1 MSISFAIELT
11 QLFVS
16 ISPLDNTVRA
26 TTSDVQPP
34 RTERTQPMI
43 TQKRHGDQPAE
54 TNLNELL
61 DRARSG
67 PTDNKRV
74 LDAMLT
80 SGCGRRTLG
89 PDPTVGNEA
98 SMESIVIGSIIGG
111 KSLKRSK
118 SADESEVT
126 TMDYALDSSSQASM
140 TTCFDH
146 HGTSG
151 RQGGIVVAPH
161 PMSSDHSIPSISSK
175 HVGRGSVPSIFR
187 TAVPTPLLPPP
198 SSQAMPSYPTI
209 HRANAITDTTTC
221 QPNELNS
228 TAMFQSHHLPAGWKE
243 RWSNSKQKP
252 YWVHPDFG
260 STWHCPGL
268 IVNDGYETRR
278 NEVVYHAD
286 RGFQTM
292 ALYPGGNLGQSSIP
306 VETGTTTTLMRQN
319 DHNLRSCHDTHH
331 AERFHRTEQF
341 TQNGPN
347 TLSSGANEGE
357 THHLNGVEGQHQSH
371 MASSA
376 QVSEWNDVDNNMT
389 NTQFNQDSNND
400 GQANYTAKCLD
411 GSSADVSSSFMT
423 QDFETKRDGSNDNG
437 TEPVIDNVND
447 EVEYDNHYASLGEE
461 EHDNV
466 ETRFDDT
473 DHDDVCGQPH
483 DTVTDEHSEVSDEE
497 ETEINTI
504 VKHGRTKYAS
514 PLATINEFLR
524 GSGCQSSE
532 VSLDN
537 DDSIN
542 NDDIAGSNVSP
553 NLSPKPSFED
563 SSVNYSDGK
572 SAPVDDGDIGFD
584 KTDMSPD
591 NNWGSSNHGGFE
603 SDDNDVDVAP
613 KEKSK
618 SSSSHS
624 RGDRKKKT
632 FFPPGPLCSLQFLEE
647 IENNEFDTPL
657 WRRMKRKRS
666 TLSSVKAQ
674 KARQREKQ
682 RRATFS

>member
-26 TTSDVQPP
+26 TSDVQPP

-161 PMSSDHSIPSISSK
+161 PMSSDHNIPSISSK
-175 HVGRGSVPSIFR
+175 HVSRGSVPSIFR
-187 TAVPTPLLPPP
+187 TTVPTPLLPPP
-198 SSQAMPSYPTI
+198 SSQAMPSYQTI
-209 HRANAITDTTTC
+209 HRANAITDTTTF
-221 QPNELNS
+221 QPNDMTN
-228 TAMFQSHHLPAGWKE
+228 TALFQSHHLPAGWKE
-243 RWSNSKQKP
+243 RWSNTKLKP

-268 IVNDGYETRR
+268 IVNDGYEARR

-286 RGFQTM
+286 RGFPTIT
-292 ALYPGGNLGQSSIP
+292 LHPGGNLGQSSIP
-306 VETGTTTTLMRQN
+306 VEMRQI
-319 DHNLRSCHDTHH
+319 DHNLRSCHDAHH
-331 AERFHRTEQF
+331 TEQFHRTEQF
-341 TQNGPN
+341 TQDGTNI
-347 TLSSGANEGE
+347 LSSGANEGE
-357 THHLNGVEGQHQSH
+357 TNHINVVGGQHQSH
-371 MASSA
+371 TASSA
-376 QVSEWNDVDNNMT
+376 QVSEWNGVDSNMT
-389 NTQFNQDSNND
+389 DIKFNQDSNND
-400 GQANYTAKCLD
+400 GQANYAAKCLD

-423 QDFETKRDGSNDNG
+423 HDFETKRNGSNDNG

-447 EVEYDNHYASLGEE
+447 AVEYDNDYASLGEE

-473 DHDDVCGQPH
+473 DHDDVGGQPH
-483 DTVTDEHSEVSDEE
+483 DTVADEHSEVSDEE
-497 ETEINTI
+497 ENEINTI

-537 DDSIN
+537 DDDSIN
-542 NDDIAGSNVSP
+542 NDDIAGSNASP

-563 SSVNYSDGK
+563 SSVNDSDGK

-584 KTDMSPD
+584 KADMSPD
-591 NNWGSSNHGGFE
+591 NWGSSNHGGF
-603 SDDNDVDVAP
+603 DDVDVAP

-618 SSSSHS
+618 ALSSQS
-624 RGDRKKKT
+624 RSGRKKKA